1 MHNFR
6 DYLIASQI
14 QGIVMD
20 RVPEKCLFV
29 NFPHTFFPYLMIFQS
44 IACMWRT
51 LSLDTSVLK
60 GVWGKKKVQT
70 IWSWNL
76 KKLLKMGPKNVLT
89 KLQLLGIPTQ
99 IAS

>member
-1 MHNFR
+1 MFFFK
-6 DYLIASQI
+6 I
-14 QGIVMD
+14 
-20 RVPEKCLFV
+20 
-29 NFPHTFFPYLMIFQS
+29 FPILFPYLMIFQS
-44 IACMWRT
+44 SVHVART

-76 KKLLKMGPKNVLT
+76 KKLLKMGPKNVLI
-89 KLQLLGIPTQ
+89 KLGIPTQ